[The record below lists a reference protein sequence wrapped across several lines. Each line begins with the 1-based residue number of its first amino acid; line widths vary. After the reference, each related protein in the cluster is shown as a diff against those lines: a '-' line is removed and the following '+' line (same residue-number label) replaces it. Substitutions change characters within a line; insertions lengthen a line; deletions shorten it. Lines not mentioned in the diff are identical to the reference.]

1 MAVSV
6 SPAQVA
12 IDSYALLSVH
22 GAHLDSC
29 VELKGPGGV
38 LGQPCTIVVI
48 EDTLAVFSCFVHDD
62 AELSIFCNDRN
73 IFLCKNIAV
82 KSPFITSLVPLGVFL
97 GYNRFQIMLSNAML
111 NPIITL
117 NNNSCSFVVS
127 NLVSLIATCHVQ
139 EIHVTNQLVVK
150 IENSNIPPIVTVL
163 RSEGLFV
170 SSIFPL
176 VFTISEVKDISVHGI
191 FPDIDVLASCWF
203 GSIRSFLRVNSSS
216 LASCEVPG
224 GMFGNITVSITED
237 SSHLPSRDFLF

>member
-176 VFTISEVKDISVHGI
+176 VFTIS
-191 FPDIDVLASCWF
+191 
-203 GSIRSFLRVNSSS
+203 
-216 LASCEVPG
+216 
-224 GMFGNITVSITED
+224 
-237 SSHLPSRDFLF
+237 FLFMVFSQTLMFLPAVGLDLFARFCE